1 MRSEYSHEAMKLR
14 ARGIAVHWLALLFL
28 TSSPGLEPVN
38 QSQEQEVNMCRVL
51 PFCVRSA
58 AKNSDFD

>member
-1 MRSEYSHEAMKLR
+1 MKLR